1 MALTSYRLNEYI
13 FYPSYIR
20 HCSRRSQLQLISLF
34 LLISFLPLFFDYGRV
49 PQVKYM
55 LLVFSPGLAYC
66 VVVAMDYLLSRYL
79 MPGTV
84 KPLKITASQLFIPK
98 WLIHSEDN
106 QLAQDSIIDVKDL
119 LRIVI
124 YSYTLKSKHSE
135 FDAINTICLQFY
147 HQHIYLDAKKLM
159 FEGVITDK
167 NKLLQALKSLP
178 CDMVFENKANFGD
191 VRLLHT
197 VAQGR
202 WGSTYTILI
211 ILMFILMFGSL
222 LLLILW

>member
-1 MALTSYRLNEYI
+1 MTSHKLNEYI
-13 FYPSYIR
+13 FYPPYNQ
-20 HCSRRSQLQLISLF
+20 HCSRRTQLQLISLF

-49 PQVKYM
+49 PQVKFM

-66 VVVAMDYLLSRYL
+66 VVVAIDYLLSRYL

-84 KPLKITASQLFIPK
+84 KPLKITATQLFIPK
-98 WLIHSEDN
+98 WLIHSKN
-106 QLAQDSIIDVKDL
+106 GQLAQDTIIDVKDL

-124 YSYTLKSKHSE
+124 YSYTLKSKHSTCE
-135 FDAINTICLQFY
+135 AINTICLQFY
-147 HQHIYLDAKKLM
+147 HQHIYLDGKKLL
-159 FEGVITDK
+159 FENVITDK

-178 CDMVFENKANFGD
+178 CDMVFENKDNFGD

-222 LLLILW
+222 LLLIFW